1 MERDW
6 DKCYELFDV
15 LRKESNW
22 SKAVYAYLR
31 AMALYM
37 KSGNDEKQLQK
48 VQEEMKMVDASKK
61 KIAGKSIPM
70 EVQENL
76 LDFPWWHSSAYDI
89 DLFL

>member
-6 DKCYELFDV
+6 DKCYELFGI
-15 LRKESNW
+15 LHKESNW

-37 KSGNDEKQLQK
+37 KPEKSQDELRK
-48 VQEEMKMVDASKK
+48 VQEEMKTVNASKK

-70 EVQENL
+70 EVLQEYIYIYIHIYM
-76 LDFPWWHSSAYDI
+76 PAAG
-89 DLFL
+89 